1 MKRKKAIELF
11 NKASM
16 ILICTTDNSKATNAE
31 TGEVSEIHRI
41 AHGAGN
47 ALAAAALVLEGGL
60 EPSDAVAFAKS
71 IIMTTLD
78 WEKLNPGLMGEGGG
92 GDE

>member
-11 NKASM
+11 DNAA
-16 ILICTTDNSKATNAE
+16 IVLINTTSESKATNAE
-31 TGEVSEIHRI
+31 TGEVSDIHRI

-47 ALAAAALVLEGGL
+47 ALVAAALVLEGGL
-60 EPSDAVAFAKS
+60 EATNAMSFAE
-71 IIMTTLD
+71 IIVKTTLD
-78 WEKLNPGLMGEGGG
+78 WEKENPGLMGEGGG